1 MIEISSYKQAY
12 QFHQANR
19 IPLVILQDIA
29 FMLMNACD
37 PLNPQVVNASSEI
50 TVEQLDSLVTLEAA
64 EFSFNAYLGGSMFIC
79 ESESELSCIKAFDQE
94 WTNEYGEWP
103 NVTDKP
109 MVWDVFYVLND
120 EWVVFAYLWNNAGG
134 DTFYVP
140 KSLWQQ
146 ARVDEHRQLN

>member
-19 IPLVILQDIA
+19 ISLVILQDIA

-64 EFSFNAYLGGSMFIC
+64 EISFNAYLGGSIFIC
-79 ESESELSCIKAFDQE
+79 ESEAELSCIKAFDQE
-94 WTNEYGEWP
+94 WANEYGEWP

-109 MVWDVFYVLND
+109 IVWDVFYVMND
-120 EWVVFAYLWNNAGG
+120 EWAVFAYLWNNAGG